1 MFMERSET
9 VTATSIN
16 DDNRQAK
23 ENNSMEEYPFFIVAE
38 FNNIKSTAKKMTSRI
53 QSKIGTIIG
62 NTKNELHKFFENL

>member
-1 MFMERSET
+1 MYVERSET

-16 DDNRQAK
+16 DDNRQDK
-23 ENNSMEEYPFFIVAE
+23 PSNLMEEYPFFIVAE
-38 FNNIKSTAKKMTSRI
+38 FNYIKDMAKKITSRI